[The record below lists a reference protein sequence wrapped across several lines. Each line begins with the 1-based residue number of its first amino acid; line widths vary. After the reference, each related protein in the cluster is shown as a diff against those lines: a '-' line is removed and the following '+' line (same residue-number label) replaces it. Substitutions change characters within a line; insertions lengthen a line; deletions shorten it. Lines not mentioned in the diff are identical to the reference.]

1 MGINNVSWRFIVPQE
16 TQIIENDTQEYH
28 NRAHYGYE
36 SNKDIPISKIDKIE
50 IEKFRSLSGREIKL
64 GKHLTFISGKN
75 GTMKT
80 TLMGLIAHPF
90 SNDTKDAFGIPLK
103 TNLGDVFKLSKKI

>member
-36 SNKDIPISKIDKIE
+36 SNKDIPN
-50 IEKFRSLSGREIKL
+50 IK
-64 GKHLTFISGKN
+64 N
-75 GTMKT
+75 
-80 TLMGLIAHPF
+80 
-90 SNDTKDAFGIPLK
+90 
-103 TNLGDVFKLSKKI
+103 